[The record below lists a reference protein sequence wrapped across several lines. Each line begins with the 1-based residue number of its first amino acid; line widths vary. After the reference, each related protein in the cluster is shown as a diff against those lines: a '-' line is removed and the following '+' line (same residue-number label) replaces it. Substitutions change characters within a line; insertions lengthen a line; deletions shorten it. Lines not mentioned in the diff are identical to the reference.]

1 MTLEAFVEGTL
12 YTILAISLIIPV
24 IPTKKKN
31 ITTLLAGIAVAI
43 AIISYGALFV
53 GAATKEPIVF
63 YHGLVIHDKF
73 TAGLTFAAA
82 IAAAITLLAMG
93 ELATDWPTH
102 PAYYSL
108 FSLILFGL
116 FYLAGAA
123 DALVLLASWLL
134 VSVASYIIIALPPD
148 PDSKAASVRYIM
160 MGAIATIFLAFW
172 VALHTGIGMQG
183 FYYKPY
189 TASGISAIAI
199 AAVIAALGFKLGVVP
214 FHWWLPSVY
223 GKADGKV
230 VSLVAGVV
238 KLAFIAAITR
248 LVYVI
253 SVNMDISSKVAL
265 FLSALAIVTMI
276 YGNIAALTTRKLQLL
291 LSYSSIAHI
300 GYIFTALAALAYFA
314 PMNPKIASLAMGAI
328 AIHAIAYSMSKTPLF
343 SLTSEFKGLK
353 GLVKASPIAA
363 ISATILLF
371 SLLGVP
377 PFLGFWGKLYMF
389 LAAVKYSVP
398 LVLIAL
404 INSGISAAY
413 YALAVRDILSRNAET
428 ERTPEISPGV
438 EAALVTG
445 AVITI
450 IFGVVAPLILHAISP

>member
-1 MTLEAFVEGTL
+1 MELNSIIEGLL
-12 YTILAISLIIPV
+12 YTVLALSLIIPV
-24 IPTKKKN
+24 IPSKRKK
-31 ITTLLAGIAVAI
+31 IVPALAGAAVSLSIVA
-43 AIISYGALFV
+43 YGLLFV
-53 GAATKEPIVF
+53 EAASKEPVIF
-63 YHGLVIHDKF
+63 YNGLVVHDKF
-73 TAGLTFAAA
+73 TSGLTFAAS
-82 IAAAITLLAMG
+82 IAAAITLLAIG
-93 ELATDWPTH
+93 ELAIEWPTH

-116 FYLAGAA
+116 FYLAGSA

-148 PDSKAASVRYIM
+148 AESKAASVRYIL

-189 TASGISAIAI
+189 TTSGISAIAI
-199 AAVIAALGFKLGVVP
+199 VAVVAALGFKLGIVP

-248 LVYVI
+248 IVYVVSTNI
-253 SVNMDISSKVAL
+253 AISSKVAL
-265 FLSALAIVTMI
+265 FLAALAVATMT
-276 YGNIAALTTRKLQLL
+276 YGNIAALTTRRLQLL

-300 GYIFTALAALAYFA
+300 GYILTALSALAYFA
-314 PMNPKIASLAMGAI
+314 PIDPRIASLAMGAI

-353 GLVKASPIAA
+353 GLIKISPISA
-363 ISATILLF
+363 ISASILLF

-389 LAAVKYSVP
+389 LAAVKYSIP

-404 INSGISAAY
+404 VNSGISAAY
-413 YALAVRDILSRNAET
+413 YALAVRDILSRDE
-428 ERTPEISPGV
+428 EIKGEISPNV
-438 EAALVTG
+438 ETALITG
-445 AVITI
+445 AIITI
-450 IFGVVAPLILHAISP
+450 IFGVIAPIILHTLSP